1 MYLLDTKI
9 EKIFRNGK
17 FTLTSLQKV
26 YWYCGSGAGCG
37 SGSGAGC
44 GSGSGSGLGEGSGS
58 TTSNPIRCISIIINN
73 LTTYLIA
80 LQSALLIC
88 YYWHFIKLF

>member
-1 MYLLDTKI
+1 MDTKI

-17 FTLTSLQKV
+17 VTTLTSLQKV
-26 YWYCGSGAGCG
+26 YWSC
-37 SGSGAGC
+37 GSGAGC